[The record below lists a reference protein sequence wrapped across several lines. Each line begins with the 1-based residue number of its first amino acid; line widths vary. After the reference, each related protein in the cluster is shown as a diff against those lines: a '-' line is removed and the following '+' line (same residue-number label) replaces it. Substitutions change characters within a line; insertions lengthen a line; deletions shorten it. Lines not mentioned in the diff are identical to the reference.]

1 MVKKDQYWLAGQR
14 QLFRTGTWPPASPP
28 SFKEGIMKQLV
39 NVLFLVAILV
49 CGGLAPVQA
58 AATASGGVA
67 VTAPMP
73 VNINTAAVAQ
83 LVELPGVGKATAE
96 RIIAYRTEH
105 GPLQSVDDLVKVKG
119 IGQKTLEKMRKMITV
134 E

>member
-1 MVKKDQYWLAGQR
+1 
-14 QLFRTGTWPPASPP
+14 
-28 SFKEGIMKQLV
+28 MKQLV